1 MEVSYITLVKPI
13 SISLSLV
20 VEEFKVA
27 ECLLM
32 AECRLMAPK
41 ENQKMTWQPEQGSTY
56 ACK

>member
-13 SISLSLV
+13 SIPLSLV
-20 VEEFKVA
+20 VEEFKV
-27 ECLLM
+27 

>member
-1 MEVSYITLVKPI
+1 MDVSHITLVKPI

-27 ECLLM
+27 EC
-32 AECRLMAPK
+32 RLMAPK
-41 ENQKMTWQPEQGSTY
+41 ENQKMTWQPEQRSTY

>member
-27 ECLLM
+27 EC
-32 AECRLMAPK
+32 RLMAPK
-41 ENQKMTWQPEQGSTY
+41 ENQMTWQPEQGSTY